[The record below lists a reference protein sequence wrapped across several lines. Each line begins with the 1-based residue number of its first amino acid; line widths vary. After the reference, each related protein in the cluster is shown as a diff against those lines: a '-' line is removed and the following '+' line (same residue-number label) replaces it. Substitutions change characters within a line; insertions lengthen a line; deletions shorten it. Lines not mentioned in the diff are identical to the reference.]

1 MVCEKCQSNMKWFS
15 ESSVQGWL
23 CTTCGWNV
31 ITTNINKIYED
42 MTEYCVYINSMNE
55 VNLQNIKLISKIAGV
70 NFVVAKQMLV
80 KGRFC
85 VLKAKAPKVK
95 ETIEELNK
103 LKIQFEVS
111 PLFKY

>member
-1 MVCEKCQSNMKWFS
+1 
-15 ESSVQGWL
+15 
-23 CTTCGWNV
+23 
-31 ITTNINKIYED
+31 
-42 MTEYCVYINSMNE
+42 
-55 VNLQNIKLISKIAGV
+55 
-70 NFVVAKQMLV
+70 MLV

-95 ETIEELNK
+95 EAIEELNK